1 MLYSFHLYFQ
11 QHYRIFT
18 LCKEH
23 TYHKSS
29 YFMQCAAACALA
41 KTLHERPARLKGVES
56 LNDPRHLSCSEHQ
69 QQNPL
74 TYTKWKKGRVV
85 IRQDRYNCL
94 LPSLLPSW
102 GCECEYVNTLFTLG
116 FFGSSIWSNISE
128 HLTVQQPRP
137 LELHALLFC
146 DKRMG
151 YFTSPANHLTLKMQE
166 TWPCS
171 PYPKRLES
179 LPILLM

>member
-1 MLYSFHLYFQ
+1 MVLVFRQSFENHSIRAKQSWSWQQDTFFEVRVFQLNTSSYRSTNILALYR
-11 QHYRIFT
+11 QHEMAEKREYGDRIREVEYAVFIPLVFSTTYRIFT

-74 TYTKWKKGRVV
+74 MHTK
-85 IRQDRYNCL
+85 
-94 LPSLLPSW
+94 
-102 GCECEYVNTLFTLG
+102 
-116 FFGSSIWSNISE
+116 
-128 HLTVQQPRP
+128 
-137 LELHALLFC
+137 
-146 DKRMG
+146 
-151 YFTSPANHLTLKMQE
+151 
-166 TWPCS
+166 
-171 PYPKRLES
+171 
-179 LPILLM
+179 